1 MADGFEV
8 DLGALRR
15 AAEGVADTLAA
26 MATRKVSDI
35 DASVDAFGHE
45 DLGKTVRDFC
55 DRWNIGVGHLAE
67 DGREVVDRL
76 QRATFTYEAADRNSG
91 EDFAGIV
98 RRLDGTDPA
107 AR

>member
-45 DLGKTVRDFC
+45 DLG
-55 DRWNIGVGHLAE
+55 
-67 DGREVVDRL
+67 RL
-76 QRATFTYEAADRNSG
+76 SATSA
-91 EDFAGIV
+91 I
-98 RRLDGTDPA
+98 DGTSEWGISPRTVERSWTGCSGPHLPTKRLIGTR
-107 AR
+107 ARTSLES